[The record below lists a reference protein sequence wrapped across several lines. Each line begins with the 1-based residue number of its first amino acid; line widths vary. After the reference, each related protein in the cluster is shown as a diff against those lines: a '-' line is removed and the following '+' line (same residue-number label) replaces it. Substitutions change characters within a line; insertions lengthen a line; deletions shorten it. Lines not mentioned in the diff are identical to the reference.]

1 MSGRAAASTIFLTGA
16 SRGIGRATALAL
28 AARGYRLGL
37 VDREAGALAEV
48 AAGLRD
54 SGTTVAHRPAD
65 VTDLDAVRAAFAAIE
80 GEIGPADVLVACA
93 GIGGM
98 AKVPDLDTPSLRA
111 MLDVNVVGVANAID
125 ALLPGMIARKSGHIV
140 GISSVAGFRG
150 LPWMPAYSASK
161 AALAIYLEAL
171 RPGLKRRGIT
181 VTTVFPGFVRTALT
195 ADTPFRKPV
204 KMLEPEQAAVH
215 LVRAV
220 ERRPRDHVFPFGAA
234 FGMGLLR
241 RLPARLFDRV
251 MDHAG
256 PRALTSDF

>member
-1 MSGRAAASTIFLTGA
+1 MSKKPGSAILLTGA

-37 VDREAGALAEV
+37 IDRDADALEEV
-48 AAGLRD
+48 AAGLRR
-54 SGTTVAHRPAD
+54 SGATVATSAAD
-65 VTDLDAVRAAFAAIE
+65 VTDLGAVRAATAAIE
-80 GEIGPADVLVACA
+80 GELGLADVLLACA

-111 MLDVNVVGVANAID
+111 MLDVNVVGVANSID
-125 ALLPGMIARKSGHIV
+125 ALLPGMIARKAGHII
-140 GISSVAGFRG
+140 GISSVAGYRG

-161 AALAIYLEAL
+161 AALAVYLEAL

-181 VTTVFPGFVRTALT
+181 VTTVYPGFVRTALT
-195 ADTPFRKPV
+195 QDTPFAKPV
-204 KMLEPEQAAVH
+204 KMLEPEQAADY

-220 ERRPRDHVFPFGAA
+220 ERRPRDQVFPFSAA